1 MFQIAPE
8 IPDDLYE
15 VENLYD
21 LTFAPGRTALSSYRL
36 RTGVASLVE
45 LSLVARDKYGS
56 VSGAIRY
63 WPVWV
68 GDAAVL
74 LLGPVAVHPTRQG
87 EGLGNMLIAQSLTR
101 ARKLGW
107 SRVILVGDEP
117 YYHRFGFRRT
127 IAENLRFPQPTNP
140 ERVLGCALV
149 EGAFDEVSGV
159 VENWL
164 TKNEP
169 PNY

>member
-36 RTGVASLVE
+36 RAGMASLVE
-45 LSLVARDKYGS
+45 LSLVARDEYGS

-63 WPVWV
+63 WPVRV

-87 EGLGNMLIAQSLTR
+87 EGLGNMLIAQSLAR
-101 ARKLGW
+101 ARELGW

-117 YYHRFGFRRT
+117 YYHRFGFRCT
-127 IAENLRFPQPTNP
+127 MAENLRFPPPTNP

-149 EGAFDEVSGV
+149 EGAFDEVSGA
-159 VENWL
+159 VESWL
-164 TKNEP
+164 TKDEP
-169 PNY
+169 LNY